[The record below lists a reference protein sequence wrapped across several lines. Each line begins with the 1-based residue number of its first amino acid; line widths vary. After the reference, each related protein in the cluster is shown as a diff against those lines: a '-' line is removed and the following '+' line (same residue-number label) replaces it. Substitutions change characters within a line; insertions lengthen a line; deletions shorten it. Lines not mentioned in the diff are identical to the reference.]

1 MNPFEVIGK
10 NIRSARRQAKLAQV
24 DLAEMVGIDRA
35 YLSEI
40 ENGRR
45 NMTIGILMAVAG
57 ALKIRLTEIL
67 SGIE

>member
-1 MNPFEVIGK
+1 MSPFELIGK
-10 NIRSARRQAKLAQV
+10 NIRAARRQAHLAQI
-24 DLAEMVGIDRA
+24 DLAEMVGINRA

-45 NMTIGILMAVAG
+45 NMTIGILMAVAD
-57 ALKIRLTEIL
+57 ALKIRLSDIL